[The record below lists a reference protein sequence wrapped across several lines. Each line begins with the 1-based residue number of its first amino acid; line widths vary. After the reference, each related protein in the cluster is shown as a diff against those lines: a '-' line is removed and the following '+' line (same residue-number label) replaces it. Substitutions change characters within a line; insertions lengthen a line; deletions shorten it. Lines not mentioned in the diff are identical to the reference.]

1 MPDPDAPPLSV
12 RADCPPGEPC
22 RNQPAWNE
30 ESAQIIGV
38 SAQGRPILAHRFGA
52 GSTARA
58 MLAGIHG
65 GYEWNTVALA
75 QALMAHLTDHPEA
88 LPADLT
94 LWIVPVVNVDGV
106 ARGRDSA
113 GRANAH
119 GVDINRNFPALWQ
132 ADWPRAGC
140 WDMRPI
146 SAGEAP
152 GSEPE
157 TLAVMSF
164 LLRQHVEALVSYHS
178 AALGIYSGGQPPDP
192 RSEHLAQVLAA
203 ASGYA
208 YPPVDTGCAFT
219 GQLIDWAAANG
230 IAAVDVELTTHS
242 RSDLAQNLAL
252 LEAFLAWSPADTAP
266 VSESR

>member
-1 MPDPDAPPLSV
+1 V
-12 RADCPPGEPC
+12 
-22 RNQPAWNE
+22 
-30 ESAQIIGV
+30 
-38 SAQGRPILAHRFGA
+38 
-52 GSTARA
+52 
-58 MLAGIHG
+58 LAGIHG
-65 GYEWNTVALA
+65 GYEGNTVALA
-75 QALMAHLTDHPEA
+75 EALIAHLTDHPQA

-94 LWIVPVVNVDGV
+94 LWIVPVVNVDGF
-106 ARGRDSA
+106 ARAQDST

-119 GVDINRNFPALWQ
+119 GVDINRNFPALWK

-140 WDMRPI
+140 WAMGPI
-146 SAGEAP
+146 TAGEAP

-157 TLAVMSF
+157 TLAVMRF
-164 LLRQHVEALVSYHS
+164 LLGQHVEALVSYHS

-192 RSEHLAQVLAA
+192 RSEDLAQVLAA

-242 RSDLAQNLAL
+242 GLDLAQNLAL
-252 LEAFLAWSPADTAP
+252 LEAFLAWTPMDAAPASDA
-266 VSESR
+266 R

>member
-1 MPDPDAPPLSV
+1 
-12 RADCPPGEPC
+12 
-22 RNQPAWNE
+22 
-30 ESAQIIGV
+30 
-38 SAQGRPILAHRFGA
+38 
-52 GSTARA
+52 

-157 TLAVMSF
+157 TLAAMSF

-178 AALGIYSGGQPPDP
+178 AAPGIYSGGQPPDP
-192 RSEHLAQVLAA
+192 KSEHLAQVLAA

-242 RSDLAQNLAL
+242 RSDLEQNLAL

-266 VSESR
+266 ASESR